1 MSEYESFAR
10 VYDLFMDNVDYEGW
24 SRYLTK
30 VLKEDGIENG
40 LICELGCGT
49 GTMSELL
56 AGEGYEVIGID
67 SSMDMLE
74 EAQEKK
80 YESGHDILYLNQDM
94 REFELYGTVRAVV
107 SVCDCLNYLLEDRD
121 LLQVFRLVNNYL
133 DPGGLFVFDMTTE
146 AKYAGIGNSTI
157 ADSRE
162 DGSFI
167 WENAYD
173 PQTKTNEYV
182 LTLFVPEDED
192 GNGLLYRRYEEVHVQ
207 KVYTAVRIRE
217 LLERAGMIFEGV
229 FDAYTDEAPSDK
241 SQRLTF
247 IAREHGKVNGVSED
261 LNRPL

>member
-1 MSEYESFAR
+1 
-10 VYDLFMDNVDYEGW
+10 
-24 SRYLTK
+24 
-30 VLKEDGIENG
+30 
-40 LICELGCGT
+40 
-49 GTMSELL
+49 MSELL

-133 DPGGLFVFDMTTE
+133 DPGGPFVFDMTTE

-157 ADSRE
+157 VDSRE

-173 PQTKTNEYV
+173 PETKTNEYV

-207 KVYTAVRIRE
+207 KVYTAERIRE

-229 FDAYTDEAPSDK
+229 FDAYTDEAPSEK

>member
-1 MSEYESFAR
+1 
-10 VYDLFMDNVDYEGW
+10 
-24 SRYLTK
+24 
-30 VLKEDGIENG
+30 
-40 LICELGCGT
+40 
-49 GTMSELL
+49 
-56 AGEGYEVIGID
+56 
-67 SSMDMLE
+67 
-74 EAQEKK
+74 
-80 YESGHDILYLNQDM
+80 M

-207 KVYTAVRIRE
+207 KVYTAERIRE

-229 FDAYTDEAPSDK
+229 FDAYTDEAPSEK